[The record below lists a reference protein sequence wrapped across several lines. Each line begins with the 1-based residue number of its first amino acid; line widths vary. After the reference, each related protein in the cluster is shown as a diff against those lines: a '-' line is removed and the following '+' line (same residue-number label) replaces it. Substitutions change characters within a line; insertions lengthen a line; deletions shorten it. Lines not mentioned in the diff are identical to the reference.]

1 MIGIFG
7 GTFDPVHFGHL
18 RSALEVKDIFGLDE
32 VRLIPCAMPPHR
44 ESPAVT
50 AAMRLQMLALAIKNQ
65 PGLTIDTRE
74 LDRYQL
80 QQTPSYMVDTL
91 ESLRQEFSNETLL
104 LFIGTDAF
112 EHLTGWHQWQQLF
125 DYAHIVV
132 LTRPGFAIQPLI
144 AKDGVYAASPPGADA
159 AIAKDGVYAAS
170 PPGADAAI
178 AKDGVYAASPPG
190 AGAADD
196 FFKLRL
202 AGDITE
208 LAQATAGKL
217 YFQQITQLDIS
228 ATAIRN
234 IIAQKQNPG
243 FLLPDAVIEYIK
255 QHQLYGTH

>member
-144 AKDGVYAASPPGADA
+144 AKDGVYAASPPGA
-159 AIAKDGVYAAS
+159 G
-170 PPGADAAI
+170 AAI